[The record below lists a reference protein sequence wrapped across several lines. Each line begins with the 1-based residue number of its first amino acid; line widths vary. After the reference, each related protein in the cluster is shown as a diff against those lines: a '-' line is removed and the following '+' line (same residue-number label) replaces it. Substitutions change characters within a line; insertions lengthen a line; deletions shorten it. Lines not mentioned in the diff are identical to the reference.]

1 MAKWSLGANAI
12 IMRAGRVSAG
22 VEQWRRRSG
31 HSCCHWIIDEGRV
44 RRHSSVRSGSQALA
58 PAGGSDRQCVLFAGR
73 RHGVVLCFGPQV
85 RDKASS
91 LRPLLCAQGPSRC
104 GHPAAFFS
112 ASGLARVVVCVCVC
126 VWLSVSAI
134 RPALFCSAESAE
146 SAQLCSAWLSMALQ
160 FCTPI
165 VCTTTGYSNI
175 PWLMLDHSGPLLP
188 VPTSY
193 LGTMDMYV
201 YRVVVSA
208 AQCTSLAPLHV
219 RTHARTNVQTSLAP
233 VSCPAGHE
241 SRVQTSRWREACRS
255 PVSQLRCMCCAVAV
269 RVLLSI
275 LSVPTSGLP
284 VPCLPVCLPACPPGR
299 LARARHKNHH
309 LPPSRH
315 IV

>member
-126 VWLSVSAI
+126 GSLFLLYGLRFSALLSLPS
-134 RPALFCSAESAE
+134 L
-146 SAQLCSAWLSMALQ
+146 LCSAQHGSAWLCSSAHRL
-160 FCTPI
+160 C
-165 VCTTTGYSNI
+165 VRRR
-175 PWLMLDHSGPLLP
+175 
-188 VPTSY
+188 
-193 LGTMDMYV
+193 GTRT
-201 YRVVVSA
+201 YR
-208 AQCTSLAPLHV
+208 
-219 RTHARTNVQTSLAP
+219 
-233 VSCPAGHE
+233 G
-241 SRVQTSRWREACRS
+241 
-255 PVSQLRCMCCAVAV
+255 
-269 RVLLSI
+269 
-275 LSVPTSGLP
+275 
-284 VPCLPVCLPACPPGR
+284 
-299 LARARHKNHH
+299 
-309 LPPSRH
+309 
-315 IV
+315 

>member
-1 MAKWSLGANAI
+1 M
-12 IMRAGRVSAG
+12 
-22 VEQWRRRSG
+22 
-31 HSCCHWIIDEGRV
+31 
-44 RRHSSVRSGSQALA
+44 
-58 PAGGSDRQCVLFAGR
+58 
-73 RHGVVLCFGPQV
+73 
-85 RDKASS
+85 
-91 LRPLLCAQGPSRC
+91 
-104 GHPAAFFS
+104 
-112 ASGLARVVVCVCVC
+112 CVC

-219 RTHARTNVQTSLAP
+219 RTHARTYRLHLHPSPALPATRAACRRAVGGRPVVRLS
-233 VSCPAGHE
+233 VSCAVCAALLLCGSCSPSCQCLPVASQCLACLSVCRPVRLAAWPEPAIKIII
-241 SRVQTSRWREACRS
+241 SRLPGTLYDTMLLPADPPHAGLSTWRPRYGLYGRSDSNGRQPSRDAHTRQCHPCPLLPPPGPPS
-255 PVSQLRCMCCAVAV
+255 HDSQLRAEPLIPC
-269 RVLLSI
+269 VL
-275 LSVPTSGLP
+275 V
-284 VPCLPVCLPACPPGR
+284 
-299 LARARHKNHH
+299 
-309 LPPSRH
+309 
-315 IV
+315 

>member
-1 MAKWSLGANAI
+1 MAQHGSAVLHTDCVYDDGVLEHTVVD
-12 IMRAGRVSAG
+12 AGPFR
-22 VEQWRRRSG
+22 
-31 HSCCHWIIDEGRV
+31 
-44 RRHSSVRSGSQALA
+44 
-58 PAGGSDRQCVLFAGR
+58 
-73 RHGVVLCFGPQV
+73 
-85 RDKASS
+85 
-91 LRPLLCAQGPSRC
+91 
-104 GHPAAFFS
+104 
-112 ASGLARVVVCVCVC
+112 
-126 VWLSVSAI
+126 
-134 RPALFCSAESAE
+134 
-146 SAQLCSAWLSMALQ
+146 
-160 FCTPI
+160 
-165 VCTTTGYSNI
+165 TTTTCT
-175 PWLMLDHSGPLLP
+175 DLLP
-188 VPTSY
+188 RY
-193 LGTMDMYV
+193 YGYV
-201 YRVVVSA
+201 CIPCRRFCCAVHVT
-208 AQCTSLAPLHV
+208 CTVA

>member
-1 MAKWSLGANAI
+1 M
-12 IMRAGRVSAG
+12 
-22 VEQWRRRSG
+22 
-31 HSCCHWIIDEGRV
+31 
-44 RRHSSVRSGSQALA
+44 
-58 PAGGSDRQCVLFAGR
+58 
-73 RHGVVLCFGPQV
+73 VLCFGPQV

-112 ASGLARVVVCVCVC
+112 ASGLARVVSCVC

-146 SAQLCSAWLSMALQ
+146 SAQLCSAWLCMALQ

-165 VCTTTGYSNI
+165 VCTTTGYPNI

-193 LGTMDMYV
+193 LGTMDMYT
-201 YRVVVSA
+201 VSSFLLRSA
-208 AQCTSLAPLHV
+208 RHLHRCTHA
-219 RTHARTNVQTSLAP
+219 RTHARTYRLHLHPSPALPATRAACRRAVGGRPVVRLS
-233 VSCPAGHE
+233 VSCAVCAALLLCG
-241 SRVQTSRWREACRS
+241 SCS
-255 PVSQLRCMCCAVAV
+255 PSCQ
-269 RVLLSI
+269 
-275 LSVPTSGLP
+275 
-284 VPCLPVCLPACPPGR
+284 CLPVASQCLACLSVCLSACLSACPPGQSPP
-299 LARARHKNHH
+299 KNHH